1 MMMRS
6 NAVHRLATV
15 LVVFLGVGCASA
27 REGEQSVRPGVNERY
42 YEQTDVKK
50 WAGRFERPDR
60 EIFARRAEIVKRV
73 GLKPG
78 QRVADI
84 GAGTGFM
91 SILFADAVG
100 TSGQVY
106 AVDLMPYFVEHIRE
120 RARSAGKGNVEAVLC
135 REDDVNLPPG
145 SIDVAFLSDVY
156 HHFEYPRSS
165 MRSIH
170 RALVPD
176 GEVVLVD
183 FRRIEGKSSDWVL
196 GHVRAGQAVFERE
209 IEEVGFE
216 KIDEQAFLKLCYF
229 VRFRKVEGE
238 RRERH

>member
-1 MMMRS
+1 MMMMRS
-6 NAVHRLATV
+6 YAAHRLAAALLIISV
-15 LVVFLGVGCASA
+15 AGCATG
-27 REGEQSVRPGVNERY
+27 REGEQSVRPGVNQRY
-42 YEQTDVKK
+42 FEQTDVKK

-73 GLKPG
+73 GLKAG
-78 QRVADI
+78 QRVADV

-100 TSGQVY
+100 ASGKVY

-120 RARSAGKGNVEAVLC
+120 RARSAGKRNVEAVLC
-135 REDDVNLPPG
+135 REDDVNLPPA

-165 MRSIH
+165 MASIH
-170 RALVPD
+170 RALVPN

-196 GHVRAGQAVFERE
+196 GHVRAGQSVFERE
-209 IEEVGFE
+209 IESVGFK
-216 KIDEQAFLKLCYF
+216 KIDEQEFLKLCYF
-229 VRFRKVEGE
+229 VRFRKAEKKGG
-238 RRERH
+238 